1 MRELGLVV
9 VVDAREGPAAPAL
22 FQALAA
28 LQVSPGDSC
37 PQGTERGAPS

>member
-28 LQVSPGDSC
+28 LQVSLGDSC
-37 PQGTERGAPS
+37 PQDTEHGALS